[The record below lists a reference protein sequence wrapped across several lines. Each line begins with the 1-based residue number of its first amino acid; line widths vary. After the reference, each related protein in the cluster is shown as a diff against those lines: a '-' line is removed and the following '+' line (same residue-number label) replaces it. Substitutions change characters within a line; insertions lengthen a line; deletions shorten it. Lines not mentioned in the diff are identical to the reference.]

1 MPSPLPAFLRVDTDP
16 YHFDDNGVPELAFSE
31 DQDSA
36 HAYRRR
42 ATKPPAIDSASDD
55 TIKPTYQHL
64 ELWVSTMVQA
74 MFNLDGTLESP
85 THPSYKMFRH
95 GSKTALTGYEVE
107 ATCRV
112 LFDIV
117 IDRCYFGFRGPTKDN
132 LALKPSEGH
141 TDDRDGNCLKRIEN
155 VTAALRFSKCIC
167 RDVMYE
173 DYNCIKLA
181 NAPLSYLGQKKK
193 AKTRQD
199 IKIQAPDIGAELHRK
214 THVAAVENSID
225 QQVGELP
232 NNTSVDFTLFNFDAP
247 MDIGE
252 TFKFYAPNL
261 VVGFGR
267 TVDYDSD
274 ETIDASET
282 FAGAQNRLNPIP
294 FSSSI
299 SGRTPQPDHLD
310 IQRSVPSNILAQRS
324 VNALLK
330 PGRRQLF
337 SSDPTR
343 AQVGHTTKNTNQVY
357 RFVTEEYA
365 PALKVPDSE
374 IPIHDRHATPRNVAH
389 HLE

>member
-1 MPSPLPAFLRVDTDP
+1 
-16 YHFDDNGVPELAFSE
+16 
-31 DQDSA
+31 
-36 HAYRRR
+36 
-42 ATKPPAIDSASDD
+42 
-55 TIKPTYQHL
+55 
-64 ELWVSTMVQA
+64 
-74 MFNLDGTLESP
+74 MFKLDGTLESP
-85 THPSYKMFRH
+85 THPSYKMYQH

-112 LFDIV
+112 LFDTV

-155 VTAALRFSKCIC
+155 VTAALRFSRCIC

-173 DYNCIKLA
+173 DHNCIKLA

-193 AKTRQD
+193 AKNKQD
-199 IKIQAPDIGAELHRK
+199 IKIQAPDIGAELDGK

-247 MDIGE
+247 IDTSE
-252 TFKFYAPNL
+252 TFKFNAPNP

-267 TVDYDSD
+267 TVDYDLD
-274 ETIDASET
+274 GTIDASEA
-282 FAGAQNRLNPIP
+282 FAGAQNRPNPIP

-299 SGRTPQPDHLD
+299 FSRTPQPDHLD
-310 IQRSVPSNILAQRS
+310 IQRSVPNNILAQRS
-324 VNALLK
+324 VNMLLK
-330 PGRRQLF
+330 SGRRQ
-337 SSDPTR
+337 SSSSNPTG
-343 AQVGHTTKNTNQVY
+343 AQVGHATMNTIQVY
-357 RFVTEEYA
+357 RFVPEEYV